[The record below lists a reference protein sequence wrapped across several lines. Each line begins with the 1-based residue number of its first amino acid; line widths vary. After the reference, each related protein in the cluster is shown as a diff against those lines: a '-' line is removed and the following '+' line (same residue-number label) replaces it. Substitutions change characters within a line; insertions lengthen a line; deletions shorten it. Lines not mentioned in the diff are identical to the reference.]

1 MRSLRD
7 VAVLALLRLRP
18 SEWQKT
24 LAFAGVI
31 GVLGALAT
39 IGFREVLLG
48 AEQFMFGHNEGLVR
62 IAQGLA
68 WWQRLA
74 VPAIGG
80 IVAGLLL
87 MGSRRV
93 GQRPASEY
101 MEAISLGN
109 GDLPVRISL
118 LRALSSAATV
128 TTGGAIG
135 REGPMVQLA
144 ALTGSLLGRWRKSP
158 IPRRRLMVACGAAAG
173 VATAYSAPIAG
184 ALFVAEIVLQSVAIE
199 SLGPLLVAAVAANLT
214 QTALVGF
221 APVYRM
227 PAFTLPHTTE
237 ATLALAALGLVGGLL
252 APGYLWLLDRAHA
265 AFGRWHAAAWLKLG
279 TGGLIVGAL
288 SIASP
293 SVWGNGYSV
302 VNSILQGDWLW
313 TALVAVLAYKLLAVA
328 ATTGSGAVGGIFTPT
343 LFVGAVTGALFGCRG
358 RAALARRAADVGQR
372 GRGHGHFPGRLHPCT
387 PDVGADDLRDD
398 GELRRGRAAD
408 ARVRAG
414 LFHFPRLARR
424 LDLFQRT
431 RRGAQPQAGDR
442 GRRLAH
448 RLRHGPDRAERS

>member
-24 LAFAGVI
+24 LVFAGVI

-48 AEQFMFGHNEGLVR
+48 AEQLMFGHNEGLVR
-62 IAQGLA
+62 IAQSLE

-74 VPAIGG
+74 VPAVGG
-80 IVAGLLL
+80 VVAGLLL
-87 MGSRRV
+87 MLSRRV

-101 MEAISLGN
+101 MEAISLGT

-144 ALTGSLLGRWRKSP
+144 ALTGSLLGRWRKAP

-184 ALFVAEIVLQSVAIE
+184 ALFVAEIVLQSLAIE

-227 PAFTLPHTTE
+227 PAFTLPHTIE
-237 ATLALAALGLVGGLL
+237 ATLALACLGLVGGLL

-265 AFGRWHAAAWLKLG
+265 AFGRWHAATWLKLG

-293 SVWGNGYSV
+293 SVWG
-302 VNSILQGDWLW
+302 
-313 TALVAVLAYKLLAVA
+313 
-328 ATTGSGAVGGIFTPT
+328 
-343 LFVGAVTGALFGCRG
+343 
-358 RAALARRAADVGQR
+358 
-372 GRGHGHFPGRLHPCT
+372 
-387 PDVGADDLRDD
+387 
-398 GELRRGRAAD
+398 
-408 ARVRAG
+408 
-414 LFHFPRLARR
+414 
-424 LDLFQRT
+424 
-431 RRGAQPQAGDR
+431 
-442 GRRLAH
+442 
-448 RLRHGPDRAERS
+448 